1 LIDKFVQDYIS
12 RPMGMKFGVRGDP
25 TYLLQVGTQMATG
38 VMSILAKNAAGAL
51 ENVVKS
57 SSWMSGTT
65 SPSTMDVMAKSMSNL
80 YKATTIHA
88 MEQRGLYGGAT
99 PTATRTVPTM
109 QDLESRLSA
118 STKASQ
124 GWQVTRNFVHDILGA
139 IGNAPQAAYYKQ
151 NVGRMA
157 DDVLVT
163 RTRNV
168 LGDPTKSGAATSGFG
183 KVAVGG
189 TVITPWGN
197 VAVQSLV
204 ALGESF
210 KRNPHGTAMAIT
222 TSVAI
227 PSMLITNWNAQLGP
241 EYVEYQFRTRTPDQA
256 SGSHYLGI
264 LGLKPEQ
271 GLEIPIDQPM
281 RIFKVLTDILYGY
294 QMGLADGSLW
304 DTKNERMKDAFM
316 DATKTRYYSG
326 LSSDAVSSAIGQI
339 LPPLPSIGNVFMA
352 AVGSNQIGRN
362 YIDSPTSIVPNKKAG
377 ATESTSRTIDNKWFG
392 RSVSAEFEA
401 VFNSL
406 GGQVARAISD
416 TLTGAFGGA
425 RQGLSRSD
433 IVSDAGEKVGM
444 RTDKSLRMVS
454 GLWGAATAISPSQ
467 EASTKALQEL
477 REGMDKLSQASEK
490 LRGIAG
496 NAETMVGAKGRSIDA
511 RVGPGPVPFKDD
523 AMTQLAFHAQTFMNR
538 QYAQHAGE
546 ISSLYEQRNS
556 AMSSEKLSPK
566 LKQQLVNGISKEII
580 VANEKALAAVEQW
593 KWGVSKKFGR
603 DIDLRKL
610 KIDEPITQFKEIL
623 N

>member
-1 LIDKFVQDYIS
+1 
-12 RPMGMKFGVRGDP
+12 
-25 TYLLQVGTQMATG
+25 
-38 VMSILAKNAAGAL
+38 
-51 ENVVKS
+51 
-57 SSWMSGTT
+57 
-65 SPSTMDVMAKSMSNL
+65 
-80 YKATTIHA
+80 
-88 MEQRGLYGGAT
+88 
-99 PTATRTVPTM
+99 
-109 QDLESRLSA
+109 
-118 STKASQ
+118 
-124 GWQVTRNFVHDILGA
+124 
-139 IGNAPQAAYYKQ
+139 
-151 NVGRMA
+151 
-157 DDVLVT
+157 
-163 RTRNV
+163 
-168 LGDPTKSGAATSGFG
+168 
-183 KVAVGG
+183 
-189 TVITPWGN
+189 
-197 VAVQSLV
+197 
-204 ALGESF
+204 
-210 KRNPHGTAMAIT
+210 MAIT
-222 TSVAI
+222 MSVGI
-227 PSMLITNWNAQLGP
+227 PSMLITNWNATMGGQ
-241 EYVEYQFRTRTPDQA
+241 EAIKYQFHGRTPDQA
-256 SGSHYLGI
+256 SGSHYIFIPGQRA
-264 LGLKPEQ
+264 EQ

-281 RIFKVLTDILYGY
+281 RIFKVLADILYGY
-294 QMGLADGSLW
+294 QTGLADGSLW
-304 DTKNERMKDAFM
+304 DEKNERMKDAFM
-316 DATKTRYYSG
+316 DAAKTRYYNG
-326 LSSDAVSSAIGQI
+326 LSSDAVSSAIGQV

-406 GGQVARAISD
+406 GGQVARAFSD

-425 RQGLSRSD
+425 RQGLSTQFPSGD
-433 IVSDAGEKVGM
+433 VWSDAGEKVGM
-444 RTDKSLRMVS
+444 RADKSLRMVS

-477 REGMDKLSQASEK
+477 REGLKDLSQASEK

-496 NAETMVGAKGRSIDA
+496 NSETMVGAKGRSIDA

-523 AMTQLAFHAQTFMNR
+523 AMTQLGFHAQTFMNR

-556 AMSSEKLSPK
+556 AMSSEKLSPR

-593 KWGVSKKFGR
+593 KWGMSKKFGR